1 MKLRL
6 LLCAIGLGLLGG
18 CITTPYYTDDGYYQA
33 PDDGY
38 TAYDDGGQYGDGR
51 YDDDGYY
58 DAHNGGMRFNFSFN
72 FLFGGYGG
80 FTPYG
85 NCWHGHAYCYGRHP
99 RYGWGYWPSPYYF
112 YYGSSYG
119 WPNYGAWPGFG
130 WPYHGGYH
138 PPRPP
143 KPTLPKPP
151 KPAPIPPVTEPGDSD
166 APIGKR
172 PVNRRPRPSFPETE
186 QSERLERPRVREERT
201 ERPTWSTPPRSE
213 RPASRPVAPS
223 VLPVRIER
231 PVPVEPPRVEDDAR
245 GRAGQIERQQAP
257 RRQQVR
263 PAATPKAERPAKAQR
278 STSTADDEP

>member
-6 LLCAIGLGLLGG
+6 LLCAVGLGLLGG

-38 TAYDDGGQYGDGR
+38 TAYDDD
-51 YDDDGYY
+51 YY
-58 DAHNGGMRFNFSFN
+58 DAHNGGVRFNFSFN

-85 NCWHGHAYCYGRHP
+85 NCWYGHAYCYGRHP

-112 YYGSSYG
+112 YYGPSYG

-143 KPTLPKPP
+143 KPKPTKP
-151 KPAPIPPVTEPGDSD
+151 KPATIPPVTESADPDVQ
-166 APIGKR
+166 IGER
-172 PVNRRPRPSFPETE
+172 P
-186 QSERLERPRVREERT
+186 ERPRMHGERP
-201 ERPTWSTPPRSE
+201 ERPTWNMLPRSE
-213 RPASRPVAPS
+213 RSVSGPVALPIQ
-223 VLPVRIER
+223 PVRIER
-231 PVPVEPPRVEDDAR
+231 TVGIEPPRMQHDAPS
-245 GRAGQIERQQAP
+245 RAGLIERQQAP
-257 RRQQVR
+257 RPPQMR
-263 PAATPKAERPAKAQR
+263 PAAESKAERPARVQR
-278 STSTADDEP
+278 TTPTDDDEP